1 MPYNSG
7 MKKNLLA
14 IAAVLA
20 MVGAVLCLGYAAL
33 QAVILYQVETTGMFH
48 GEVYSA
54 RSTIYIGVCAL
65 WVGVAL
71 YFVSLGCARIA
82 ARHQRGDQHPKSTI
96 RVRPDDE

>member
-1 MPYNSG
+1 

-20 MVGAVLCLGYAAL
+20 MVGAVLCVGYAAL

-48 GEVYSA
+48 GEEYPVGT
-54 RSTIYIGVCAL
+54 TIYIGVCSL
-65 WVGVAL
+65 WVGIAL
-71 YFVSLGCARIA
+71 YYIALGCARIA

-96 RVRPDDE
+96 RGSGNDD